1 MQAENIYNPEIEV
14 IPLNKVE
21 ERTEEKQQGA
31 WKLHALTAITL
42 ISLILFN
49 FCAPIRQAFFQLGT
63 FIQALGWP
71 GPFLLMLI
79 NGLIVI
85 PLALPYPVFEMT
97 IALLVENYFAAVWF
111 SLAAKT
117 IGAIVSYVVTK
128 NMRERIRG
136 YLSSIKVFKG
146 IEYSMEKDPVKFS
159 LIIRI
164 MILPIFVKNYG
175 LAIPKSVNFK
185 LYMVC
190 ELITNIPITIAY
202 IYILRQAGNMHS
214 LFDPN
219 QSWQQMTFSL
229 TMLTLSIALFVY
241 IAIVTR
247 EVLKQLEVMQ
257 AEDAKAMA
265 KDMEIGDEAE
275 DDKQVD
281 SPIKEIELK
290 ETKTSEDSNQGM
302 K

>member
-1 MQAENIYNPEIEV
+1 MRAENVYNPEIEV
-14 IPLNKVE
+14 IPLTKAEGEVE
-21 ERTEEKQQGA
+21 TKQQGA
-31 WKLHALTAITL
+31 WKLHLLTAITL

-128 NMRERIRG
+128 HMRERIRG
-136 YLSSIKVFKG
+136 YLLSVKVFKG

-185 LYMVC
+185 LYMIC

-247 EVLKQLEVMQ
+247 EVLRQLETMQ

-265 KDMEIGDEAE
+265 KDMEIGDQGEEADE
-275 DDKQVD
+275 KNGDNSPSKQ
-281 SPIKEIELK
+281 IEFK
-290 ETKTSEDSNQGM
+290 ETKTSEAEST
-302 K
+302 